1 MWTQEGYFFEKLFC
15 EMRRV
20 SEGETQDLEAYP
32 CAVENE
38 LVERMKLEI
47 ERRRKI
53 VEQGTGGAG
62 YYILSTSAEITLEL
76 NKGLG
81 YH

>member
-47 ERRRKI
+47 ERRKI
-53 VEQGTGGAG
+53 VEQGIGGAG